1 MTAPAYTPAEMLDK
15 LVGFDTTSRN
25 SNLPLIEFVEDHLR
39 AHGVSATRVPNADGS
54 KANLIAVIGPA
65 VAGGVVLSGHT
76 DVVPTDGQDWESDP
90 FALTARGGKL
100 FGRGTC
106 DMKAFSAAALSLVP
120 RYVRMGLKRPV
131 ILALSYDEEIG
142 CLGAHSL
149 VDRLVADFPK
159 PMAVVVG
166 EPTNMTVVNA
176 HKGIRA
182 FRTTVTGH
190 EAHSSNTHKG
200 VSAVMAA
207 AELLVALKGIG
218 DMMRERGDPSGR
230 FDPPFTSVQSSV
242 ISGGT
247 ALNILAKTCA
257 FSWEYRPLP
266 GSDEEEVR
274 RLFDAFAENELLPRM
289 RAVSPDTHIE
299 TRASA
304 VVSAFRPEADSPAE
318 ALALSLTGR
327 NACDAVSYGTE
338 AGIFQRAGLSTVV
351 CGPGDIAQA
360 HQANEFVTEA
370 QLQACTAFL
379 ARLGERLAG

>member
-1 MTAPAYTPAEMLDK
+1 MTAPAYTPAEMLEK
-15 LVGFDTTSRN
+15 LVAFDTTSRN
-25 SNLPLIEFVEDHLR
+25 SNLPLIEFVEDYLR
-39 AHGVSATRVPNADGS
+39 AHGISATRVPNADGS
-54 KANLIAVIGPA
+54 KTNLIAVIGPA

-76 DVVPTDGQDWESDP
+76 DVVPTDGQDWETDP
-90 FALTARGGKL
+90 FALTAREGKL

-159 PMAVVVG
+159 PTAVVVG

-182 FRTTVTGH
+182 FRTKVTGH

-230 FDPPFTSVQSSV
+230 FNPPFTSVQSSV

-274 RLFDAFAENELLPRM
+274 RLFDAFAENDLLPRM
-289 RAVSPDTHIE
+289 RAVSPDTNIE

-304 VVSAFRPEADSPAE
+304 VVSAFRPEMDSPAE
-318 ALALSLTGR
+318 ALALALTGR